1 MKVITPEFSWHER
14 DPVYSVDFQPGQWPI
29 QRLASGGVDKIVRI
43 WQMTLD
49 SEGKAVVDF
58 LSNLRRH
65 TATVNV
71 VRFSKN
77 GELLATAGDDTAIV
91 LWKLNDA
98 PLPANSI
105 FADDEGEEDK
115 ESWVCHKVLRGHL
128 LDVADLSWSKDS
140 RYLVS
145 GSVDNSAIV
154 WDVVKDTKL
163 ALFNEHKSYVQ
174 GVSFDPLGKYIA
186 TLSAD
191 RIKMNEPS
199 EDTHENIHSFH
210 RSLRLYNLSSK
221 TCVNNVSKM
230 SLPAH
235 LAPAHPSGDA
245 QTDTKPKS
253 FRIFHDDSLRSFFR
267 RLEFSPDGQ
276 LLVTPAGCMELGD
289 GKIINSSYVFARGAF
304 SKPAMYLPSVE
315 KSTTVVRIN
324 PQLFQLSP
332 VEGVEASESDQK
344 PWVKHKSLF
353 CLPYRIVFAVATEDS
368 VIIYDT
374 QQTMPVGLLKHIHY
388 HQISDLSWTSDGK
401 SLIVSSTDGF
411 CTVATFEDNELG
423 IPYAETSPDQQKT
436 NLVCS
441 PSAKVILDVS
451 MEVEELKTPEKSSLP
466 FSNYSDSKLAST
478 QNVSPAASASAADV
492 KSKTHQGTSEAPVK
506 QTECDISN
514 ASASNLSDSVSS
526 MKIAA
531 DELKPTDS
539 SDVKSDETSKKE
551 EKTEVQKKRRIQLIT
566 LAK

>member
-1 MKVITPEFSWHER
+1 MHFRLNMKVITPEFSWHER
-14 DPVYSVDFQPGQWPI
+14 DPVYSVDFQPGDWPI

-49 SEGKAVVDF
+49 SEGKAVVEF

-77 GELLATAGDDTAIV
+77 GELLATAGDDTAII
-91 LWKLNDA
+91 LWKLSDA
-98 PLPANSI
+98 SIPANNI
-105 FADDEGEEDK
+105 FAEEEVEEDK
-115 ESWVCHKVLRGHL
+115 ESWVCHKTLRGHL
-128 LDVADLSWSKDS
+128 LDVADISWSKDN

-191 RIKMNEPS
+191 R
-199 EDTHENIHSFH
+199 
-210 RSLRLYNLSSK
+210 SLRLYNLSSK

-230 SLPAH
+230 SLPGH
-235 LAPAHPSGDA
+235 LTSSSPSGDA
-245 QTDTKPKS
+245 QGDSKPKS

-289 GKIINSSYVFARGAF
+289 GKTINSSYIFARGAI
-304 SKPAMYLPSVE
+304 SKPAIYLPSAE

-324 PQLFQLSP
+324 PQLFQLRP
-332 VEGVEASESDQK
+332 VTDEPESTDNQK
-344 PWVKHKSLF
+344 PWEKHKSLF
-353 CLPYRIVFAVATEDS
+353 SLPYRIVFAVATEDS

-374 QQTMPVGLLKHIHY
+374 QQTMPVGLLKNIHY
-388 HQISDLSWTSDGK
+388 HQISDLSWTGDGRA
-401 SLIVSSTDGF
+401 LIVSSTDGF
-411 CTVATFEDNELG
+411 CTIATFEDNELG
-423 IPYAETSPDQQKT
+423 IPYIVKTPETQKSALSNSPT
-436 NLVCS
+436 T
-441 PSAKVILDVS
+441 KVILDVS
-451 MEVEELKTPEKSSLP
+451 MEVEDDAKTPEKMDLP
-466 FSNYSDSKLAST
+466 FSNYSESKLPSKPTTPPSPQDTTKAPST
-478 QNVSPAASASAADV
+478 PSETLTTPS
-492 KSKTHQGTSEAPVK
+492 TPTSTLSESTK
-506 QTECDISN
+506 QDSSDSDLKKES
-514 ASASNLSDSVSS
+514 LSDSVNQITLKDAELSE
-526 MKIAA
+526 AA
-531 DELKPTDS
+531 GS
-539 SDVKSDETSKKE
+539 SDVNNKSTEEKKE
-551 EKTEVQKKRRIQLIT
+551 APKKRRIQLIT
-566 LAK
+566 LVK